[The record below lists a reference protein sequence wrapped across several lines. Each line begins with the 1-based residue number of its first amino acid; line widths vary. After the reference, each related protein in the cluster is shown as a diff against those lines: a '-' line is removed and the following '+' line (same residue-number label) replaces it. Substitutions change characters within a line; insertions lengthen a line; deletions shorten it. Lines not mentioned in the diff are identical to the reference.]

1 MPCSQTMQ
9 NDLSFAVRTSPTPM
23 LKLAPRIATSNVT
36 HLWWCWST
44 IWRGRSKLKNDGVK
58 VSWDD
63 DILSIWKVHNPAMFQ
78 TCRNHQPENQLR
90 NSVRLSLKQ
99 RWTTRRFST
108 DLFSMASPPIS
119 ASGCRDVIMPL
130 SPKWISINDG
140 ATPSHHPFYCRI
152 VPNKPTSKLLGDPPL
167 METPNRP
174 MRRAWPSKST
184 SWHESLCCRY
194 SCYLSVTE
202 TIAEIHRFG
211 KCRAYAISTYI
222 NHKRQ

>member
-1 MPCSQTMQ
+1 MSKPPTRKSTAKLCSTVFEAKVNNTSLFNGSVFMHLH
-9 NDLSFAVRTSPTPM
+9 LSP
-23 LKLAPRIATSNVT
+23 L
-36 HLWWCWST
+36 
-44 IWRGRSKLKNDGVK
+44 
-58 VSWDD
+58 
-63 DILSIWKVHNPAMFQ
+63 
-78 TCRNHQPENQLR
+78 
-90 NSVRLSLKQ
+90 
-99 RWTTRRFST
+99 
-108 DLFSMASPPIS
+108 
-119 ASGCRDVIMPL
+119 RDVGMWMPL

-152 VPNKPTSKLLGDPPL
+152 VPDKPTSKLLGDPPL